1 MGGEYGSSAV
11 DAMAAEKMQV
21 LARVAHGGDLDSVV
35 AAEVLGAQ
43 MEHR

>member
-1 MGGEYGSSAV
+1 MDAV
-11 DAMAAEKMQV
+11 AAEKMQV
-21 LARVAHGGDLDSVV
+21 LARVARGGDLDSVV